1 MLQCESAEPA
11 AVCPRA
17 PQLAARRSGRLRDE
31 TAFPFAGEC
40 TRLPDVLDLKQLRTS
55 GVTAVGN
62 EVSARASSARLR
74 DFARVATARVDDAA
88 EAIGRIFCPHDLT
101 PVDHSERDF
110 SAHHNCASF
119 DGFSVN
125 YVAYGGSVAINPGCL
140 DRFFLMQMPLSGS
153 ATIRT
158 AARELTTGP
167 RHCASLLSP
176 TIPTEMTWRDGCA
189 QLIVLLD
196 RKLVEHRA
204 AALGGVAVRPVEF
217 DPAVELSRP
226 VGAML
231 SARIEQLVT
240 TAEQLGPR
248 KALSA
253 VAAADWREQFLNVLL
268 NGQRHSLSAAI
279 DVFNGRTEAQPA
291 ALKRVRAYLE
301 TRATEPLDLAELAE
315 IAGTGVRALQLGFRR
330 HFGTTVSEMLLD
342 IRLAHLNA
350 RLKTARPGERIVDIA
365 FDLGFT
371 HLSRMASAY
380 RAKFGESPKATLQ
393 RLS

>member
-1 MLQCESAEPA
+1 MPPHPPA
-11 AVCPRA
+11 
-17 PQLAARRSGRLRDE
+17 LRSGSLRDE
-31 TAFPFAGEC
+31 TAFPFAAGC
-40 TRLPDVLDLKQLRTS
+40 SRLHDVLGLKQLRTAD
-55 GVTAVGN
+55 VTAVGN
-62 EVSARASSARLR
+62 EVSASANSPSARLT

-101 PVDHSERDF
+101 PVDHSASDF
-110 SAHHNCASF
+110 SAHHNCADF

-140 DRFFLMQMPLSGS
+140 DRFFLLQMPLSGS
-153 ATIRT
+153 ASVRT

-167 RHCASLLSP
+167 RHTASLLSP
-176 TIPTEMTWRDGCA
+176 TIPTEMTWRGDCA
-189 QLIVLLD
+189 QLILLLD
-196 RKLVEHRA
+196 RRLVEHRA

-217 DPAVELSRP
+217 DPAVALSGP
-226 VGAML
+226 LGQTL
-231 SARIEQLVT
+231 SARIEHLVAA
-240 TAEQLGPR
+240 AERHGSR
-248 KALSA
+248 KTLSA
-253 VAAADWREQFLNVLL
+253 VAAADWRESFLNVLL
-268 NGQRHSLSAAI
+268 NGQRHSLSSAI

-301 TRATEPLDLAELAE
+301 SRATEPLDLAELAE
-315 IAGTGVRALQLGFRR
+315 IAGTGIRALQLGFRR

>member
-1 MLQCESAEPA
+1 M
-11 AVCPRA
+11 
-17 PQLAARRSGRLRDE
+17 
-31 TAFPFAGEC
+31 
-40 TRLPDVLDLKQLRTS
+40 
-55 GVTAVGN
+55 TAVGN
-62 EVSARASSARLR
+62 EVSARASSTSARLK

-101 PVDHSERDF
+101 PVDRSERDF
-110 SAHHNCASF
+110 SAHHNCAGF

-140 DRFFLMQMPLSGS
+140 DRFFLLQMPLSGS
-153 ATIRT
+153 AVVRT

-167 RHCASLLSP
+167 QHRASLLSP
-176 TIPTEMTWRDGCA
+176 TIPTEMTWRDDCA

-204 AALGGVAVRPVEF
+204 AALGGVAVRPIEF
-217 DPAVELSRP
+217 DPAVALSGP
-226 VGAML
+226 LGQML
-231 SARIEQLVT
+231 SARIEQVVT
-240 TAEQLGPR
+240 TAEQIGPH
-248 KALSA
+248 KSLSA
-253 VAAADWREQFLNVLL
+253 VAAADWRESFLNVLL
-268 NGQRHSLSAAI
+268 NEQRHSLSSAI

-380 RAKFGESPKATLQ
+380 RAKFGESPKATLH